1 MREDRGG
8 DRVSNPYTP
17 NAGARPPELA
27 GRAVRLSEFARVL
40 QRVQLGL
47 TDKGVIIT
55 GLRGV
60 GKTVL
65 LNAFEELAVA
75 RNLVVVKHEASK
87 QAGGFARKFPSLA
100 RRALLE
106 LSPADR
112 WKTRARRAAGALRGF
127 KAQFDPQGRW
137 TITFDGADVEG
148 VADTGDFTADLPEL
162 VVALGEAA
170 QEHGQVLVFLID
182 EIQYLGPG
190 ELSALVMA
198 KHQVNQRELPV
209 VFAGAGLPQL
219 PALTGE
225 AQTYAER
232 MFAWP
237 EIGRLP
243 GEAARDALVVPAR
256 AAGCAFD
263 SAALDFIIDYTE
275 GYPFF
280 LQEFGK
286 AVWNLAPDSPITVAD
301 AQAARSVVD
310 AVLDQDFF
318 SLRAGALPE
327 RELDY
332 LRALA
337 SLDPGE
343 HSPADIARAMR
354 VRSSAAIGSFSRRL
368 TERGLIYNSKRGRVA
383 FTVPQFDRYVTR
395 AL

>member
-1 MREDRGG
+1 M
-8 DRVSNPYTP
+8 DRVRNPYTP
-17 NAGARPPELA
+17 NAGVRPPELA
-27 GRAVRLSEFARVL
+27 GRAQHLEDFDTLLA
-40 QRVQLGL
+40 RVQLGY
-47 TDKGVIIT
+47 TDKGVIVT

-65 LNAFEELAVA
+65 LNAFEDLAVS

-87 QAGGFARKFPSLA
+87 AADGFARKFPSLA

-112 WKTRARRAAGALRGF
+112 WKTRARRAAGVLRGF
-127 KAQFDPQGRW
+127 KAQFDPDGRW
-137 TITFDGADVEG
+137 TVTFDGADVEG
-148 VADTGDFTADLPEL
+148 VADTGDFVADLPEL
-162 VVALGEAA
+162 VAALGEAA
-170 QEHGQVLVFLID
+170 QDHGQVLVFLID
-182 EIQYLGPG
+182 EIQLLGSA

-219 PALTGE
+219 PSITGQ

-232 MFAWP
+232 MFSWP

-243 GEAARDALVVPAR
+243 DQEARNALLRPAQAAGASFHPDALAHIV
-256 AAGCAFD
+256 
-263 SAALDFIIDYTE
+263 DYTE

-280 LQEFGK
+280 LQEYGK
-286 AVWNLAPDSPITVAD
+286 AVWNIAATTPITLTD
-301 AQAARSVVD
+301 AQAARPVVD

-318 SLRAGALPE
+318 SLRVGTLPE

-332 LRALA
+332 VRALA
-337 SLDPGE
+337 RLGPGE
-343 HSPADIARAMR
+343 HTPADVAKAMG
-354 VRSSAAIGSFSRRL
+354 VKSSASIGSFSRRL
-368 TERGLIYNSKRGRVA
+368 TDRGLIYNSKRGRVA
-383 FTVPQFDRYVTR
+383 FTVPQFDRYVAR

>member
-1 MREDRGG
+1 M
-8 DRVSNPYTP
+8 DRVTNPYTP
-17 NAGARPPELA
+17 NAGVRPPELA
-27 GRAVRLSEFARVL
+27 GRSAQLEEFDTVL
-40 QRVQLGL
+40 QRVQRGL
-47 TDKGVIIT
+47 TDKGTIVT

-65 LNAFEELAVA
+65 LNTYEELALA

-87 QAGGFARKFPSLA
+87 QVDGFARKFPSLA
-100 RRALLE
+100 RRALFE

-112 WKTRARRAAGALRGF
+112 WKARARRAAGILRGF

-137 TITFDGADVEG
+137 TVTFDAGDVEG

-182 EIQYLGPG
+182 EIQYLGSG
-190 ELSALVMA
+190 ELSAVVMA
-198 KHQVNQRELPV
+198 KHQINQRELPV
-209 VFAGAGLPQL
+209 AFAGAGLPQL
-219 PALTGE
+219 PALTGQ

-232 MFAWP
+232 MFTWP
-237 EIGRLP
+237 QIGRLP
-243 GEAARDALVVPAR
+243 DQAARDALVVPAH
-256 AAGCAFD
+256 AAGCAFQP
-263 SAALDFIIDYTE
+263 AALDYIVDYTE

-286 AVWNLAPDSPITVAD
+286 AVWNLAPTSPFTLAD
-301 AQAARSVVD
+301 AHAARGIVD

-318 SLRAGALPE
+318 SLRVGSLPD

-337 SLDPGE
+337 SLGPGE
-343 HSPADIARAMR
+343 HTPADIARAM
-354 VRSSAAIGSFSRRL
+354 VVKNSAAIGSFSRRL

-383 FTVPQFDRYVTR
+383 FTVPQFDRYVSR

>member
-1 MREDRGG
+1 M

-27 GRAVRLSEFARVL
+27 GRAVQLDEFDTVL

-65 LNAFEELAVA
+65 LNAFEDLAVA

-87 QAGGFARKFPSLA
+87 QVDGFARKFPSLA

-112 WKTRARRAAGALRGF
+112 WKTRARRAAGVLRGF

-219 PALTGE
+219 PALTGQ

-243 GEAARDALVVPAR
+243 AEAARAALVVPAR

-263 SAALDFIIDYTE
+263 PDALDFIIDYTE

-286 AVWNLAPDSPITVAD
+286 AVWNLAPTSPITPTD
-301 AQAARSVVD
+301 AQAARGVVD

-318 SLRAGALPE
+318 SLRVGALPE

-337 SLDPGE
+337 SLGPGE
-343 HSPADIARAMR
+343 HTPADIARAMR
-354 VRSSAAIGSFSRRL
+354 VKSSASIGSFSRRL

>member
-1 MREDRGG
+1 M
-8 DRVSNPYTP
+8 DRVSNPFTP

-27 GRAVRLSEFARVL
+27 GRQAPLEDFDTVL
-40 QRVQLGL
+40 QRVQLGY
-47 TDKGVIIT
+47 TDKGVIVT

-65 LNAFEELAVA
+65 LHAFEELAIA

-87 QAGGFARKFPSLA
+87 QPDGFSRKFPSLA

-106 LSPADR
+106 MSPADR
-112 WKTRARRAAGALRGF
+112 WKARARRAAGLLRGF
-127 KAQFDPQGRW
+127 KAQFDPDGKW
-137 TITFDGADVEG
+137 TVTFDGADVEG
-148 VADTGDFTADLPEL
+148 VADTGDFVADLPEL

-182 EIQYLGPG
+182 EIQYLGSN
-190 ELSALVMA
+190 ELSAVVMA
-198 KHQVNQRELPV
+198 KHQVNQRELPI

-219 PALTGE
+219 PSLTSD

-232 MFAWP
+232 MSSWP

-243 GEAARDALVVPAR
+243 DDEARNAILLPAR
-256 AAGCAFD
+256 AAGADFEP
-263 SAALDFIIDYTE
+263 ATLDVIIAYTE

-280 LQEFGK
+280 LQEYGK
-286 AVWNLAPDSPITVAD
+286 AVWNIAESSPITLAD
-301 AQAARSVVD
+301 AREARDVVD

-318 SLRAGALPE
+318 SLRVGNLPD

-332 LRALA
+332 VKALV
-337 SLDPGE
+337 SLGTGE
-343 HSPADIARAMR
+343 HAPADIAKAMGEA
-354 VRSSAAIGSFSRRL
+354 SSASIGSFSRRL
-368 TERGLIYNSKRGRVA
+368 TERGLIYNTKRGRVA
-383 FTVPQFDRYVTR
+383 FTVPQFDGYVAR